1 MSIYHGV
8 TPIVPE
14 SFLGGSAPRLR
25 RLSLNH
31 TPFPGLPNLLLS
43 ATHLVD
49 LHLWRIPNSGYF
61 TPEAIVTGLSTST
74 SLKVLWLGF
83 ESPLS
88 RPKRERRRPPPL
100 TRSILPALTRF
111 RFKGSLLGG
120 VAPVGTCP
128 RSHWEVRGRATARRS
143 PYNCFSVGCRM
154 RSWKTMIDQ

>member
-111 RFKGSLLGG
+111 RFKGSLLGVTPVHEAIG
-120 VAPVGTCP
+120 KFVA
-128 RSHWEVRGRATARRS
+128 ARQLAGHPIIVS
-143 PYNCFSVGCRM
+143 QWDVGCVVGR
-154 RSWKTMIDQ
+154 R